1 MVHAVAPSLLRKLT
15 RRGRHERSPVKTRG
29 FASVVGRLTGANS
42 LIVVLAF
49 VTSPI
54 LARALG
60 PSGRGELAAIFVV
73 LGLAPS
79 IADIGLYVYVTRE
92 RSRQMRGIGSILGS
106 TVPIALTAAM
116 VGVLLAV
123 PIADALGRGRRDVVL
138 FIELGLFLLPFTV
151 FCQTLYGVVVGAQ
164 RWAVVMVAKFISAGG
179 PALVIVTLSL
189 TDSLSVST
197 VATAYLA
204 CSVLGYL
211 PFLVGLRGSR
221 PWRFRSQIAREGLAF
236 GSRTW
241 LSSLATQTNVKL
253 DQLLMAAL
261 ASSHE
266 LGLYAL
272 AVTLA
277 TASTS
282 LTGAIGTVLLP
293 RVAAGEPLLAARACR
308 MTILIVGAYGVAL
321 ALVSPLV
328 VPVVFG
334 SAFSGSIA
342 MLVVLLAANMLLVP
356 GQVLGS
362 ALIAA
367 GEPGAV
373 AHGQLCALAI
383 TVPALIVVLP
393 VAGGVGAA
401 AVSLVSY
408 AASFVVVLV
417 AALRRFEL
425 PPRAFLLIDASDL
438 RWIRSRLRRSAT
450 RAPGAASSV

>member
-1 MVHAVAPSLLRKLT
+1 MVRAVPASLFRKLT
-15 RRGRHERSPVKTRG
+15 RRGRDGSSPGQPRG

-60 PSGRGELAAIFVV
+60 PSGRGDLAAIFVV

-79 IADIGLYVYVTRE
+79 IADIGLYLYVSRE

-106 TVPIALTAAM
+106 TVPIALAVAM
-116 VGVLLAV
+116 VGALLAV
-123 PIADALGRGRRDVVL
+123 PIAHVIGRGRQDVVL
-138 FIELGLFLLPFTV
+138 FIEVGLFLLPFSV

-164 RWAVVMVAKFISAGG
+164 RWGVVMVAKLISAGG

-189 TDSLSVST
+189 TGSLSVST
-197 VATAYLA
+197 VATAYLV
-204 CSVLGYL
+204 CSVFGYL

-241 LSSLATQTNVKL
+241 LSSLANQTNVKL

-282 LTGAIGTVLLP
+282 LTGAIGTALLP
-293 RVAAGEPLLAARACR
+293 RVAAGEPVLAARACR
-308 MTILIVGAYGVAL
+308 MTILIVGAYGIAL
-321 ALVSPLV
+321 AVVSPLL
-328 VPVVFG
+328 VPMIFG

-342 MLVVLLAANMLLVP
+342 MLVVLLAANMFLVP

-367 GEPGAV
+367 GDPGA
-373 AHGQLCALAI
+373 AARSQLCALAI

-393 VAGGVGAA
+393 LAGGLGAA
-401 AVSLVSY
+401 AISLVSY
-408 AASFVVVLV
+408 AAAFVVVLI
-417 AALRRFEL
+417 AAVRRFEL
-425 PPRAFLLIDASDL
+425 PPRTFLLIDASDL
-438 RWIRSRLRRSAT
+438 RWIRSRLRRSTT